1 MDINMI
7 GICKSF
13 GANKV
18 LGGVNLH
25 VRPGEVHALMG
36 ENGAGKSTLMNILTG
51 IHKADAGTIMVD
63 GKEVTFRNNKD
74 AEEHGIAFIH
84 QELNI
89 WPNLSVLENLFLM
102 NQPKTRFGTIDFKKM
117 REMAEAKCQEIGI
130 ELPLDEIAGECS
142 VGQQQMTEITRS
154 LMLDAKTVIMDEPTA
169 ALTERETDRLFDVMR
184 KLKNK
189 GVSIIYI
196 SHRMEE
202 VFANCDTITVM
213 RDGQTISSRPTE
225 ETNMDQIVGDMVGRV
240 MSEYYP
246 ARTNVPGDD
255 IKWNEED
262 RDKLVAKLE
271 SMYQLGV
278 RAFAVFFDDIGKGK
292 NAAEQADLLNYI
304 NRNFIQAKGDVRPL
318 IMCPSDY
325 NRSRWHPET
334 AYLETLGDKLD
345 ADIHI
350 MWTGDRAL
358 SDITADNLTWVQ
370 TILKR
375 RPYIWWNFPVTDFSN
390 DRILMGKVIGITP
403 AIRTDASAFVSNP
416 MEYAEASKLALFSV
430 ANYTWNINAYD
441 AEASWQEGIRS
452 LLPDAAE
459 AFACFCRHSSATG
472 TDHFPRPES
481 ECIRRAADR
490 FVKQYTQSGNWQ
502 AEDMQTLKDEFDRM
516 ALAADELK
524 LSESN
529 PTLTHEIAPWITAF
543 GLWAQ
548 MGQEA
553 LELAEAVKMQDY
565 KSYIKQMNYLQVLQ
579 RRIEQNNHIKQ
590 VSIGTAV
597 IQPLINEIMKVD
609 YQQK

>member
-1 MDINMI
+1 MNRLTFLLLIICLGMLEAAAATALHPQPQQLTESGKKIHLPAAFRPI
-7 GICKSF
+7 GT
-13 GANKV
+13 
-18 LGGVNLH
+18 GGLSPNTLRLLLRCIDDRAGREGLPLH
-25 VRPGEVHALMG
+25 VGIRGDENINKYKKRIPQQPEGYYLSVSGREIVVAGNDRRGLYYGLRTLEQLLDQAGGNDSLPEVEIADWPDVVVRGVVEGFYGQPWSHEARM
-36 ENGAGKSTLMNILTG
+36 SI
-51 IHKADAGTIMVD
+51 IDFCSDHKLNTYIYGPKNDRYHRARWRQPYPEAEARQLQSLVARARE
-63 GKEVTFRNNKD
+63 KEV
-74 AEEHGIAFIH
+74 
-84 QELNI
+84 
-89 WPNLSVLENLFLM
+89 
-102 NQPKTRFGTIDFKKM
+102 DFVW
-117 REMAEAKCQEIGI
+117 A
-130 ELPLDEIAGECS
+130 
-142 VGQQQMTEITRS
+142 V
-154 LMLDAKTVIMDEPTA
+154 
-169 ALTERETDRLFDVMR
+169 
-184 KLKNK
+184 
-189 GVSIIYI
+189 
-196 SHRMEE
+196 H
-202 VFANCDTITVM
+202 
-213 RDGQTISSRPTE
+213 
-225 ETNMDQIVGDMVGRV
+225 
-240 MSEYYP
+240 
-246 ARTNVPGDD
+246 PGDD

-262 RDKLVAKLE
+262 RDKLVDKLE
-271 SMYQLGV
+271 SMYRLGV

-345 ADIHI
+345 ANIHI

-390 DRILMGKVIGITP
+390 DRILMGEVCGITP
-403 AIRTDASAFVSNP
+403 AIRTDVSAFVSNP

-516 ALAADELK
+516 ALAAGELK
-524 LSESN
+524 LAKSN
-529 PTLTHEIAPWITAF
+529 PSLTREIAPWITAF

-553 LELAEAVKMQDY
+553 LALAEAAKAREHEQYVRILKRMH
-565 KSYIKQMNYLQVLQ
+565 VLQ
-579 RRIEQNNHIKQ
+579 RLIEQNDR
-590 VSIGTAV
+590 STAAGAASLGTAV
-597 IQPLINEIMKVD
+597 IQPLIKHIMETKF
-609 YQQK
+609 

>member
-1 MDINMI
+1 MRLYFCLTK
-7 GICKSF
+7 GICSSF
-13 GANKV
+13 LLCFCVG
-18 LGGVNLH
+18 LGLLRAATINLYPHPQQVEESGKAFGLPSSFHPIGTGEISPNTLRLLLRCVDDHADRNGFPLRVGIRGDESVRKYKKMIPERSEGYYLAVSDREIVVAGNDRRGLYYGLRTLEQLLEQACENDSLPEVEITDWPDVAVRGVVEGFYGTPWSHEARMSLIDFC
-25 VRPGEVHALMG
+25 
-36 ENGAGKSTLMNILTG
+36 SD
-51 IHKADAGTIMVD
+51 HKLNTYIYGPKNDRYHRARWRQPYPEAEARQLRSLVARARE
-63 GKEVTFRNNKD
+63 KEV
-74 AEEHGIAFIH
+74 
-84 QELNI
+84 
-89 WPNLSVLENLFLM
+89 
-102 NQPKTRFGTIDFKKM
+102 DFVW
-117 REMAEAKCQEIGI
+117 A
-130 ELPLDEIAGECS
+130 
-142 VGQQQMTEITRS
+142 V
-154 LMLDAKTVIMDEPTA
+154 
-169 ALTERETDRLFDVMR
+169 
-184 KLKNK
+184 
-189 GVSIIYI
+189 
-196 SHRMEE
+196 H
-202 VFANCDTITVM
+202 
-213 RDGQTISSRPTE
+213 
-225 ETNMDQIVGDMVGRV
+225 
-240 MSEYYP
+240 
-246 ARTNVPGDD
+246 PGDD
-255 IKWNEED
+255 IKWNGED

-292 NAAEQADLLNYI
+292 NATEQADLLNYI

-334 AYLETLGDKLD
+334 AYLEILGDKLD
-345 ADIHI
+345 ANIHI

-375 RPYIWWNFPVTDFSN
+375 CPYIWWNFPVTDFSN
-390 DRILMGKVIGITP
+390 DRILMGEVCGITS
-403 AIRTDASAFVSNP
+403 AIQTDASAFVSNP

-441 AEASWQEGIRS
+441 AKASWLAGIRS

-481 ECIRRAADR
+481 ECIRQAADR

-516 ALAADELK
+516 ALAADELR
-524 LSESN
+524 LAESN
-529 PTLTHEIAPWITAF
+529 LALTREIDPWITAF

>member
-1 MDINMI
+1 MRLYFCLTK
-7 GICKSF
+7 GICSSF
-13 GANKV
+13 LLCFCVG
-18 LGGVNLH
+18 LGLLRAATINLYPHPQQVEESGKAFGLPSSFHPIGTGEISPNTLRLLLCCVDDHADRNGFPLRVGIRGDESVRKYKKMIPERSEGYYLAVSDREIVVAGNDRRGLYYGLRTLEQLLEQACENDSLPEVEITDWPDVAVRGVVEGFYGTPWSHEARMSLIDFC
-25 VRPGEVHALMG
+25 
-36 ENGAGKSTLMNILTG
+36 SD
-51 IHKADAGTIMVD
+51 HKLNTYIYGPKNDRYHRARWRQPYPEAEARQLRSLVARARE
-63 GKEVTFRNNKD
+63 KEV
-74 AEEHGIAFIH
+74 
-84 QELNI
+84 
-89 WPNLSVLENLFLM
+89 
-102 NQPKTRFGTIDFKKM
+102 DFVW
-117 REMAEAKCQEIGI
+117 A
-130 ELPLDEIAGECS
+130 
-142 VGQQQMTEITRS
+142 V
-154 LMLDAKTVIMDEPTA
+154 
-169 ALTERETDRLFDVMR
+169 
-184 KLKNK
+184 
-189 GVSIIYI
+189 
-196 SHRMEE
+196 H
-202 VFANCDTITVM
+202 
-213 RDGQTISSRPTE
+213 
-225 ETNMDQIVGDMVGRV
+225 
-240 MSEYYP
+240 
-246 ARTNVPGDD
+246 PGDD
-255 IKWNEED
+255 IKWNGED

-278 RAFAVFFDDIGKGK
+278 RAFAIFFDDIGKGK
-292 NAAEQADLLNYI
+292 NATEQADLLNYI

-334 AYLETLGDKLD
+334 AYLEILGDKLD
-345 ADIHI
+345 ANIHI

-390 DRILMGKVIGITP
+390 DRILMGEVCGITS
-403 AIRTDASAFVSNP
+403 AIQTDASAFVSNP

-441 AEASWQEGIRS
+441 AKASWLAGIRS

-481 ECIRRAADR
+481 ECIRQAADR

-516 ALAADELK
+516 ALAADELR
-524 LSESN
+524 LAESN
-529 PTLTHEIAPWITAF
+529 LALTREIDPWITAF

>member
-1 MDINMI
+1 MKQFAFILFYLYVSIGTLLSNTMVLNPQPQLLKESDQTIEKPTVFNVIGLEDLSSNTLRALLCCIDDRTGRDGFPLRVGIRGDESVRKYKKMI
-7 GICKSF
+7 PERREGYYLAVSDREIVVA
-13 GANKV
+13 GNDRRGLYYGLRTLEQLLEQA
-18 LGGVNLH
+18 
-25 VRPGEVHALMG
+25 G
-36 ENGAGKSTLMNILTG
+36 ENGSLPEVEIADWPDVAVRGVVEGFYGQPWSHEARMSLIDFYSD
-51 IHKADAGTIMVD
+51 HKLNTYIYGPKNDRYHRARWRQLYPEAEARQLQSLVARARE
-63 GKEVTFRNNKD
+63 KEV
-74 AEEHGIAFIH
+74 
-84 QELNI
+84 
-89 WPNLSVLENLFLM
+89 
-102 NQPKTRFGTIDFKKM
+102 DFVW
-117 REMAEAKCQEIGI
+117 A
-130 ELPLDEIAGECS
+130 
-142 VGQQQMTEITRS
+142 V
-154 LMLDAKTVIMDEPTA
+154 
-169 ALTERETDRLFDVMR
+169 
-184 KLKNK
+184 
-189 GVSIIYI
+189 
-196 SHRMEE
+196 H
-202 VFANCDTITVM
+202 
-213 RDGQTISSRPTE
+213 
-225 ETNMDQIVGDMVGRV
+225 
-240 MSEYYP
+240 
-246 ARTNVPGDD
+246 PGDD

-345 ADIHI
+345 ANIHI

-370 TILKR
+370 TIFKR

-390 DRILMGKVIGITP
+390 DRILMGEVFGIDP
-403 AIRTDASAFVSNP
+403 SIRTEVSAFISNP

-441 AEASWQEGIRS
+441 AKASWLEGIRS

-516 ALAADELK
+516 ALAANELR
-524 LSESN
+524 LAESN
-529 PTLTHEIAPWITAF
+529 LALTREIDPWITAF

-548 MGQEA
+548 MGQEVLA
-553 LELAEAVKMQDY
+553 LTEAATENAPKAFDY
-565 KSYIKQMNYLQVLQ
+565 ALKRIGLLKQLL
-579 RRIEQNNHIKQ
+579 EKNNQ
-590 VSIGTAV
+590 ETRPASIGTAV
-597 IQPLINEIMKVD
+597 IQPFVRTVSKNAVKRFN
-609 YQQK
+609 QQNQTTYSLNL

>member
-1 MDINMI
+1 MRLYFCLTK
-7 GICKSF
+7 GICSSF
-13 GANKV
+13 LLCFCVG
-18 LGGVNLH
+18 LGLLRAATINLYPHPQQVEESGKAFGLPSSFHPIGTGEISPNTLRLLLCCVDDHAGRNGFPLRVGIRGDESVRKYKKMIPERSEGYYLAVSDREIVVAGNDRRGLYYGLRTLEQLLEQACENDSLPEVEITDWPDVAVRGVVEGFYGTPWSHEARMSLIDFC
-25 VRPGEVHALMG
+25 
-36 ENGAGKSTLMNILTG
+36 SD
-51 IHKADAGTIMVD
+51 HKLNTYIYGPKNDRYHRARWRQPYPEAEARQLRSLVARARE
-63 GKEVTFRNNKD
+63 KEV
-74 AEEHGIAFIH
+74 
-84 QELNI
+84 
-89 WPNLSVLENLFLM
+89 
-102 NQPKTRFGTIDFKKM
+102 DFVW
-117 REMAEAKCQEIGI
+117 A
-130 ELPLDEIAGECS
+130 
-142 VGQQQMTEITRS
+142 V
-154 LMLDAKTVIMDEPTA
+154 
-169 ALTERETDRLFDVMR
+169 
-184 KLKNK
+184 
-189 GVSIIYI
+189 
-196 SHRMEE
+196 H
-202 VFANCDTITVM
+202 
-213 RDGQTISSRPTE
+213 
-225 ETNMDQIVGDMVGRV
+225 
-240 MSEYYP
+240 
-246 ARTNVPGDD
+246 PGDD
-255 IKWNEED
+255 IKWNGED

-278 RAFAVFFDDIGKGK
+278 RAFAIFFDDIGKGK
-292 NAAEQADLLNYI
+292 NATEQADLLNYI

-334 AYLETLGDKLD
+334 AYLEILGDKLD
-345 ADIHI
+345 ANIHI

-390 DRILMGKVIGITP
+390 DRILMGEVCGITS
-403 AIRTDASAFVSNP
+403 AIQTDASAFVSNP

-441 AEASWQEGIRS
+441 AKASWLAGIRS

-472 TDHFPRPES
+472 ADHFPRPES
-481 ECIRRAADR
+481 ECIRQAADR

-516 ALAADELK
+516 ALAADELR
-524 LSESN
+524 LAESN
-529 PTLTHEIAPWITAF
+529 LALTREIDPWITAF

>member
-1 MDINMI
+1 MKLYFCLTK
-7 GICKSF
+7 GICSF
-13 GANKV
+13 FLLCFCAGFGLLRAATINLYPPPQQVEESGKAFGFPSSFHPIGTDELPPNTLRLLLRCV
-18 LGGVNLH
+18 DDHADRNGFPLRVGIRGDESVRKYKKMIPERSEGYYLAVSDREIVVAGNDHRGLYYGLRTLEQLLERAGGNDSLPEVEITDWPDVA
-25 VRPGEVHALMG
+25 VRGVVEGFYGQPWSHEARMSLIDFCSH
-36 ENGAGKSTLMNILTG
+36 
-51 IHKADAGTIMVD
+51 HKLNTYIYGPKNDRYHRARWRQLYPETEARQLQSLVARARE
-63 GKEVTFRNNKD
+63 KEV
-74 AEEHGIAFIH
+74 
-84 QELNI
+84 
-89 WPNLSVLENLFLM
+89 
-102 NQPKTRFGTIDFKKM
+102 DFVW
-117 REMAEAKCQEIGI
+117 A
-130 ELPLDEIAGECS
+130 
-142 VGQQQMTEITRS
+142 V
-154 LMLDAKTVIMDEPTA
+154 
-169 ALTERETDRLFDVMR
+169 
-184 KLKNK
+184 
-189 GVSIIYI
+189 
-196 SHRMEE
+196 H
-202 VFANCDTITVM
+202 
-213 RDGQTISSRPTE
+213 
-225 ETNMDQIVGDMVGRV
+225 
-240 MSEYYP
+240 
-246 ARTNVPGDD
+246 PGDD

-370 TILKR
+370 TIFKR

>member
-1 MDINMI
+1 MNRLLLFIFSLCI
-7 GICKSF
+7 GF
-13 GANKV
+13 GLSEAAIPQLSPHPQKV
-18 LGGVNLH
+18 K
-25 VRPGEVHALMG
+25 
-36 ENGAGKSTLMNILTG
+36 ENGKVFPVPSSFHPIGTDELSPNTLRLLLRCVDDHADRNGFPLRVGIRGDESVRKYKKMIPERCEGYYLAVNASEIVVAGNDRRGLYYGLRTLEQLFVQASKNDSLPEVEITDWPDVAVRGVVEGFYGTPWSHEARMSLIDFCSD
-51 IHKADAGTIMVD
+51 HKLNTYIYGPKNDRYHRARWRQPYPEAEARQLQSLVARARE
-63 GKEVTFRNNKD
+63 KEV
-74 AEEHGIAFIH
+74 
-84 QELNI
+84 
-89 WPNLSVLENLFLM
+89 
-102 NQPKTRFGTIDFKKM
+102 DFVW
-117 REMAEAKCQEIGI
+117 A
-130 ELPLDEIAGECS
+130 
-142 VGQQQMTEITRS
+142 V
-154 LMLDAKTVIMDEPTA
+154 
-169 ALTERETDRLFDVMR
+169 
-184 KLKNK
+184 
-189 GVSIIYI
+189 
-196 SHRMEE
+196 H
-202 VFANCDTITVM
+202 
-213 RDGQTISSRPTE
+213 
-225 ETNMDQIVGDMVGRV
+225 
-240 MSEYYP
+240 
-246 ARTNVPGDD
+246 PGDD

-262 RDKLVAKLE
+262 RGKLVDKLE

-345 ADIHI
+345 ANIHI

-472 TDHFPRPES
+472 EAHFPKAES
-481 ECIRRAADR
+481 ECIRPAADR

-516 ALAADELK
+516 VLAAGELK
-524 LSESN
+524 LAKSN
-529 PTLTHEIAPWITAF
+529 PALTREIAPWITAF

-553 LELAEAVKMQDY
+553 LALAEVAKAQEHEQSVRILKRMH
-565 KSYIKQMNYLQVLQ
+565 VLQ
-579 RRIEQNNHIKQ
+579 RLIEQNDR
-590 VSIGTAV
+590 STAAGAASLGTAV
-597 IQPLINEIMKVD
+597 IQPLIKHIMETKF
-609 YQQK
+609 

>member
-1 MDINMI
+1 M
-7 GICKSF
+7 
-13 GANKV
+13 A
-18 LGGVNLH
+18 
-25 VRPGEVHALMG
+25 RARE
-36 ENGAGKSTLMNILTG
+36 
-51 IHKADAGTIMVD
+51 
-63 GKEVTFRNNKD
+63 KEV
-74 AEEHGIAFIH
+74 
-84 QELNI
+84 
-89 WPNLSVLENLFLM
+89 
-102 NQPKTRFGTIDFKKM
+102 DFVW
-117 REMAEAKCQEIGI
+117 A
-130 ELPLDEIAGECS
+130 
-142 VGQQQMTEITRS
+142 V
-154 LMLDAKTVIMDEPTA
+154 
-169 ALTERETDRLFDVMR
+169 
-184 KLKNK
+184 
-189 GVSIIYI
+189 
-196 SHRMEE
+196 H
-202 VFANCDTITVM
+202 
-213 RDGQTISSRPTE
+213 
-225 ETNMDQIVGDMVGRV
+225 
-240 MSEYYP
+240 
-246 ARTNVPGDD
+246 PGDD

-262 RDKLVAKLE
+262 RGKLVDKLE

-304 NRNFIQAKGDVRPL
+304 NRNFVQAKGDVRPL

-345 ADIHI
+345 ANIHI

-403 AIRTDASAFVSNP
+403 TIRTDASAFVSNP

-472 TDHFPRPES
+472 EAHFPKAES
-481 ECIRRAADR
+481 ECIRPAADR

-516 ALAADELK
+516 VLAAGELK
-524 LSESN
+524 LAKSN
-529 PTLTHEIAPWITAF
+529 PALTREIAPWITAF

-553 LELAEAVKMQDY
+553 LALAEVAKAQEHEQSVRILKRMH
-565 KSYIKQMNYLQVLQ
+565 VLQ
-579 RRIEQNNHIKQ
+579 RLIEQNDR
-590 VSIGTAV
+590 STAAGAASLGTAV
-597 IQPLINEIMKVD
+597 IQPLIKHIMETKF
-609 YQQK
+609 

>member
-1 MDINMI
+1 MNRLLLFIFSLCI
-7 GICKSF
+7 GF
-13 GANKV
+13 GLSEAAIPQLSPHPQKV
-18 LGGVNLH
+18 K
-25 VRPGEVHALMG
+25 
-36 ENGAGKSTLMNILTG
+36 ENGKVFPVPSSFHPIGTDELSPNTLRLLLRCVDDHADRNGFPLRVGIRGDESVRKYKKMIPERCEGYYLAVNASEIVVAGNDRRGLYYGLRTLEQLFVQAGKNDSLPEVEITDWPDVAVRGVVEGFYGTPWSHEARMSLIDFCSD
-51 IHKADAGTIMVD
+51 HKLNTYIYGPKNDRYHRARWRQPYPEAEARQLQSLVARARE
-63 GKEVTFRNNKD
+63 KEV
-74 AEEHGIAFIH
+74 
-84 QELNI
+84 
-89 WPNLSVLENLFLM
+89 
-102 NQPKTRFGTIDFKKM
+102 DFVW
-117 REMAEAKCQEIGI
+117 A
-130 ELPLDEIAGECS
+130 
-142 VGQQQMTEITRS
+142 V
-154 LMLDAKTVIMDEPTA
+154 
-169 ALTERETDRLFDVMR
+169 
-184 KLKNK
+184 
-189 GVSIIYI
+189 
-196 SHRMEE
+196 H
-202 VFANCDTITVM
+202 
-213 RDGQTISSRPTE
+213 
-225 ETNMDQIVGDMVGRV
+225 
-240 MSEYYP
+240 
-246 ARTNVPGDD
+246 PGDD

-262 RDKLVAKLE
+262 RGKLVDKLE

-304 NRNFIQAKGDVRPL
+304 NRNFVQAKGDVRPL

-345 ADIHI
+345 ANIHI

-403 AIRTDASAFVSNP
+403 TIRTDASAFVSNP

-472 TDHFPRPES
+472 EAHFPKAES
-481 ECIRRAADR
+481 ECIRPAADR

-516 ALAADELK
+516 VLAAGELK
-524 LSESN
+524 LAKSN
-529 PTLTHEIAPWITAF
+529 PALTREIAPWITAF

-553 LELAEAVKMQDY
+553 LALAEVAKAQEHEQSVRILKRMH
-565 KSYIKQMNYLQVLQ
+565 VLQ
-579 RRIEQNNHIKQ
+579 RLIEQNDR
-590 VSIGTAV
+590 STAAGAASLGTAV
-597 IQPLINEIMKVD
+597 IQPLIKHIMETKF
-609 YQQK
+609 

>member
-1 MDINMI
+1 MNRLLLFIFSLCI
-7 GICKSF
+7 GF
-13 GANKV
+13 GLSEAAIPQLSPHPQKV
-18 LGGVNLH
+18 K
-25 VRPGEVHALMG
+25 
-36 ENGAGKSTLMNILTG
+36 ENGKAFPVPSSFHPIGTDELPPNTLRLLLRCADDHTDRNGFSLRVGIRGDESVRKYKKMIPERCEGYYLAVNASEIVVAGNDRRGLYYGLRTLEQLFVQAGKNDSLPEVEITDWPDVAVRGVVEGFYGTPWSHEARMSLIDFCSD
-51 IHKADAGTIMVD
+51 HKLNTYIYGPKNDRYHRARWRQLYPEAEARQLQSLVARARE
-63 GKEVTFRNNKD
+63 KEV
-74 AEEHGIAFIH
+74 
-84 QELNI
+84 
-89 WPNLSVLENLFLM
+89 
-102 NQPKTRFGTIDFKKM
+102 DFVW
-117 REMAEAKCQEIGI
+117 A
-130 ELPLDEIAGECS
+130 
-142 VGQQQMTEITRS
+142 V
-154 LMLDAKTVIMDEPTA
+154 
-169 ALTERETDRLFDVMR
+169 
-184 KLKNK
+184 
-189 GVSIIYI
+189 
-196 SHRMEE
+196 H
-202 VFANCDTITVM
+202 
-213 RDGQTISSRPTE
+213 
-225 ETNMDQIVGDMVGRV
+225 
-240 MSEYYP
+240 
-246 ARTNVPGDD
+246 PGDD

-345 ADIHI
+345 ANIHI

-472 TDHFPRPES
+472 EAHFPKAES
-481 ECIRRAADR
+481 ECIRPAADR

-516 ALAADELK
+516 VLAAGELK
-524 LSESN
+524 LAKSN
-529 PTLTHEIAPWITAF
+529 PALTREIAPWITAF

-553 LELAEAVKMQDY
+553 LALAEVAKAQEHEQSVRILKRMH
-565 KSYIKQMNYLQVLQ
+565 VLQ
-579 RRIEQNNHIKQ
+579 RLIEQNDR
-590 VSIGTAV
+590 STAAGAASLGTAV
-597 IQPLINEIMKVD
+597 IQPLIKHIMETKF
-609 YQQK
+609 

>member
-1 MDINMI
+1 MNRLLLFIFSLCI
-7 GICKSF
+7 GF
-13 GANKV
+13 GLSEAAIPQLSPRSQKV
-18 LGGVNLH
+18 K
-25 VRPGEVHALMG
+25 
-36 ENGAGKSTLMNILTG
+36 ENGKVFPVPSSFHPIGTDELSPNTLRLLLRCVDDHADRNGFPLRVGIRGDESVRKYKKMIPERCEGYYLAVNASEIVVAGNDRRGLYYGLRTLEQLFVQASKNDSLPEVEITDWPDVAVRGVVEGFYGTPWSHEARMSLIDFCSD
-51 IHKADAGTIMVD
+51 HKLNTYIYGPKNDRYHRARWRQPYPEAEARQLQSLVARARE
-63 GKEVTFRNNKD
+63 KEV
-74 AEEHGIAFIH
+74 
-84 QELNI
+84 
-89 WPNLSVLENLFLM
+89 
-102 NQPKTRFGTIDFKKM
+102 DFVW
-117 REMAEAKCQEIGI
+117 A
-130 ELPLDEIAGECS
+130 
-142 VGQQQMTEITRS
+142 V
-154 LMLDAKTVIMDEPTA
+154 
-169 ALTERETDRLFDVMR
+169 
-184 KLKNK
+184 
-189 GVSIIYI
+189 
-196 SHRMEE
+196 H
-202 VFANCDTITVM
+202 
-213 RDGQTISSRPTE
+213 
-225 ETNMDQIVGDMVGRV
+225 
-240 MSEYYP
+240 
-246 ARTNVPGDD
+246 PGDD

-262 RDKLVAKLE
+262 RGKLVDKLE

-304 NRNFIQAKGDVRPL
+304 NRNFVQAKGDVRPL

-345 ADIHI
+345 ANIHI

-403 AIRTDASAFVSNP
+403 TIRTDASAFVSNP

-472 TDHFPRPES
+472 EAHFPKAES
-481 ECIRRAADR
+481 ECIRPAADR

-516 ALAADELK
+516 VLAAGELK
-524 LSESN
+524 LAKSN
-529 PTLTHEIAPWITAF
+529 PALTREIAPWITAF

-553 LELAEAVKMQDY
+553 LALAEVAKAQEHEQSVRILKRMH
-565 KSYIKQMNYLQVLQ
+565 VLQ
-579 RRIEQNNHIKQ
+579 RLIEQNDR
-590 VSIGTAV
+590 STAAGAASLGTAV
-597 IQPLINEIMKVD
+597 IQPLIKHIMETKF
-609 YQQK
+609 